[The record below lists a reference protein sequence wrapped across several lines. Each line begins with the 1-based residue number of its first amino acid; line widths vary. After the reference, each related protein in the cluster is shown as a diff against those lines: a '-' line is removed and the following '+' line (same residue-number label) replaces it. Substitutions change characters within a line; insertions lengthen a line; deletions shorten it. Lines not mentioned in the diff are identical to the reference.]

1 MGDSLGG
8 GHKAGTPVL
17 RAGLGTRREPDTL
30 SAIPC
35 EALTPPQEAL
45 LFLPFHRSRVQP
57 GRCFRHLQSRSL

>member
-1 MGDSLGG
+1 MGDSLWG

-17 RAGLGTRREPDTL
+17 RAGLGTRKEPDTL